1 MVLESR
7 ASSLL
12 WIRYILP
19 PQASSFKDLYTR
31 GDVTALLSVERPEW
45 TGDDMINTE
54 SIGCVLTL
62 LVRTPLY

>member
-1 MVLESR
+1 MVRESHT
-7 ASSLL
+7 SSSL

-19 PQASSFKDLYTR
+19 PQASSFKGLYRR

-54 SIGCVLTL
+54 STGCALTL